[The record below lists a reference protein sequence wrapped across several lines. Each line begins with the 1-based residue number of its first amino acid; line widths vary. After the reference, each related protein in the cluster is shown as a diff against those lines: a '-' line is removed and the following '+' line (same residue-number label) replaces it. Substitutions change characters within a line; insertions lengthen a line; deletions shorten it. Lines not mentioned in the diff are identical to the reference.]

1 MIGQAGLRND
11 FSIWRVRG
19 VLLKPE
25 RKRRRRSKTWLYAG
39 TAAMYP
45 KLGYSD
51 GNIGTTPKNVS
62 VTRSIRREGL
72 FIKRGP
78 LNDYTPR

>member
-1 MIGQAGLRND
+1 LIGQAGLRND
-11 FSIWRVRG
+11 FKYLVGTWG
-19 VLLKPE
+19 TPKPE